1 LTANT
6 FNYKTRQTQ
15 VTVERGSSK
24 TMYAAERQQAMA
36 ELVTRRGR
44 VSVADLA
51 IEFGV
56 TTETIRRD
64 LDTLEELHLV
74 RRVHGGALP
83 ADSFTV
89 LEAGLSDRGLTHPDE
104 KRRIAKAALSFLPAA
119 DAAVIFDAGTTTILL
134 AGMLPKDHRII
145 ALTHAIPI
153 AARLADQP
161 NVEVHL
167 LPGRVRDAT
176 QAAVGVETVSALAQ
190 IRAEVAFVGT
200 NGITLEHGL
209 STPDHAEAATKA
221 AIVASAQRVVV
232 LADSSKIGV
241 ERTVRFAK
249 LADIDVLV
257 TDVGA
262 DPAQV
267 AAFQDAG
274 IQVVSA

>member
-1 LTANT
+1 M
-6 FNYKTRQTQ
+6 
-15 VTVERGSSK
+15 

-44 VSVADLA
+44 VSVADLSV
-51 IEFGV
+51 EFGV
-56 TTETIRRD
+56 TTETVRRD
-64 LDTLEELHLV
+64 LDTLEERHLV

-89 LEAGLSDRGLTHPDE
+89 LEAGLTDRGLSHPEE
-104 KRRIAKAALSFLPAA
+104 KRRIAEAALAFLPAA
-119 DAAVIFDAGTTTILL
+119 DAAVIFDAGTTTIQL
-134 AGMLPKDHRII
+134 AAVLPKDHRIT
-145 ALTHAIPI
+145 ALTHAIPV

-161 NVEVHL
+161 NVVLHL
-167 LPGRVRDAT
+167 LPGRVRHNT
-176 QAAVGVETVSALAQ
+176 QAAVGVETVAALARV
-190 IRAEVAFVGT
+190 RAEVAFVGT
-200 NGITLEHGL
+200 NGITMEHGL

-232 LADSSKIGV
+232 LADSSKIGQ
-241 ERTVRFAK
+241 ERTMRFAD

-267 AAFQDAG
+267 AAFRDAG
-274 IQVVSA
+274 VLVVLA